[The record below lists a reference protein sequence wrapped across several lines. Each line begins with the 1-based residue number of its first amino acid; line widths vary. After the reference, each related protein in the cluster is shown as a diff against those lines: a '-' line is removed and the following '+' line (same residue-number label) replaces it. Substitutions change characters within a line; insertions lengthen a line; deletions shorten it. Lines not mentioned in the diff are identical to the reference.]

1 MKRRH
6 SFFLRVVAAGLITAG
21 LIALLSS
28 WITYH
33 ALNAQFQRTARADQ
47 HRTLGAVRAALEAD
61 WPLSAEELAARAGAI
76 VAELGQ
82 AESHLTIV
90 AADGRALWDSRRSP
104 PPIHNY
110 LTGEHPAIRAVLEG
124 KPVAADLRPD
134 PRRAARRI
142 RHLALPIRSGGRVR
156 AAIRLGQPVR
166 SLAEP
171 GAFLSGALGG
181 AMLIGAVASMAG
193 GAVLLW
199 TWVLPLRRI
208 LRHTKQIAEG
218 DLSGRLTESG
228 SADLQRLAA
237 LLNQV
242 RNDFARQIDAVR
254 EQRGHLQA
262 VVANLREGV
271 IALDGR
277 QNVLLINQAAVDL
290 LGPRVSEP
298 IGKHIQAVVRNA
310 EIAAMVGELEA
321 SERVRTEFELPVRG
335 RRRTVE
341 VQAAR
346 VSSST
351 SENVSSL
358 VVVRDITQL
367 ARMATVKAEFVANA
381 SHELRTPIATLRA
394 AVDSMSDDPQD
405 AGQYVEI
412 LDRNLTRLEEM
423 TNDLLDLHLVEQGR
437 SRLRVEQVELL
448 DLVAWVNTQFASK
461 ASDKG
466 VTLLAEAA
474 RPHAAVRTDLRLAH
488 LVLQNLVDNGIKF
501 TPAGG
506 KVHCHV
512 TPAESGWSLRVADTG
527 CGIDPDLQDR
537 VFERFYQADASR
549 AQTRGTGLGLAIVKY
564 AVERLGGTLSLESTP
579 GEGTAITVELPEP
592 A

>member
-33 ALNAQFQRTARADQ
+33 ALNAQFRRTTRAEQ
-47 HRTLGAVRAALEAD
+47 HRTLGAVRAALEAA
-61 WPLSAEELAARAGAI
+61 WPLPPDDLAARAGAI
-76 VAELGQ
+76 AAELGQ
-82 AESHLTIV
+82 ADSHLTIV
-90 AADGRALWDSRRSP
+90 AADGRALWDSRHSP

-110 LTGEHPAIRAVLEG
+110 LSGGHPTIRAVLEG
-124 KPVAADLRPD
+124 RPVAVDLRPD
-134 PRRAARRI
+134 PRRAARQI
-142 RHLALPIRSGGRVR
+142 RHLALPIRSEGRVR
-156 AAIRLGQPVR
+156 AAIRLGQPAG

-171 GAFLSGALGG
+171 ATFLSGALGG

-193 GAVLLW
+193 GGVLLW

-218 DLSGRLTESG
+218 DLSGRLSETGSG
-228 SADLQRLAA
+228 DLQRLAG

-242 RNDFARQIDAVR
+242 RNDFAWQIEAVR

-290 LGPRVSEP
+290 VGPRVADP
-298 IGKHIQAVVRNA
+298 IGMHIQALVRNA
-310 EIAAMVGELEA
+310 EITAMVGELETR
-321 SERVRTEFELPVRG
+321 ERVRSELELPVGG
-335 RRRTVE
+335 RRRTLE

-346 VSSST
+346 VRSSS
-351 SENVSSL
+351 SEGVSSL

-394 AVDSMSDDPQD
+394 AVDSMSDDPDD
-405 AGQYVEI
+405 AGQYVQI
-412 LDRNLTRLEEM
+412 LDRNLKRLEEM

-437 SRLRVEQVELL
+437 SRLRLQEVELG
-448 DLVAWVNTQFASK
+448 DLVAWVNTQFAPK
-461 ASDKG
+461 ASGKG

-474 RPHAAVRTDLRLAH
+474 RPHATVRTDQRLAH
-488 LVLQNLVDNGIKF
+488 LIFQNLVDNGIKF

-506 KVHCHV
+506 EVHCHLK
-512 TPAESGWSLRVADTG
+512 PDGEGWSLRVADTG

-549 AQTRGTGLGLAIVKY
+549 AGTRGTGLGLAIVKY
-564 AVERLGGTLSLESTP
+564 AVERLGGTLCLQSAP
-579 GEGTAITVELPEP
+579 GKGTTISVHLPQP
-592 A
+592 V